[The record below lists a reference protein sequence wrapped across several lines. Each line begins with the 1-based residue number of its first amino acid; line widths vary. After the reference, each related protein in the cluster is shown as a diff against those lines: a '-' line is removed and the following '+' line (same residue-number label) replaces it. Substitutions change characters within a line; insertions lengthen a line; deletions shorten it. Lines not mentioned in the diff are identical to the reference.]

1 MDRRVT
7 PRKRVTSPT
16 WGPPPPCKQALTTSP
31 SRGALSRDYWVVA
44 KHVNKT
50 MAGKSLAPRWV
61 TPHLSCKREQIKMSD
76 YKDRQLTLPK
86 WVTSPTWGPPPPCK
100 KGKRMWSRVSKKVDL
115 LIDWLTDH
123 SGGKVSEVW
132 LWKRRK
138 LKALSSGMF
147 THCFFFHLLDC
158 GLMKISYSIIT
169 RIRVFL
175 KT

>member
-1 MDRRVT
+1 MDRRFT

-76 YKDRQLTLPK
+76 YKDRQVTLPK
-86 WVTSPTWGPPPPCK
+86 WVTSPTWVPLLHVRRAKECDPVYL
-100 KGKRMWSRVSKKVDL
+100 RRLIYW
-115 LIDWLTDH
+115 LIDWQIIVAGRCQKFDYGREGNLRH
-123 SGGKVSEVW
+123 YHQVCLLIV
-132 LWKRRK
+132 
-138 LKALSSGMF
+138 
-147 THCFFFHLLDC
+147 FFFHLLDC
-158 GLMKISYSIIT
+158 GLMKISHSIIT

>member
-7 PRKRVTSPT
+7 PPKRVTSPT

-31 SRGALSRDYWVVA
+31 SGGALSRVYWVVA

-76 YKDRQLTLPK
+76 YKDRQVTLPK

-100 KGKRMWSRVSKKVDL
+100 KGKRMWSRVSKKIDL
-115 LIDWLTDH
+115 LIDWLIDWQIIVAGRCQKFDYGREGNLRHYHQVCLLIVGYFSFIRLWTD
-123 SGGKVSEVW
+123 E
-132 LWKRRK
+132 
-138 LKALSSGMF
+138 
-147 THCFFFHLLDC
+147 D
-158 GLMKISYSIIT
+158 II
-169 RIRVFL
+169 
-175 KT
+175 